1 MEYVIDY
8 FNYWFYVIEIIYMYM
23 IKINLK
29 YMLN

>member
-8 FNYWFYVIEIIYMYM
+8 FNYWVYVIEIIYMYM